1 MHSISS
7 CIFSQSNWNFLLH
20 LALIQVIML
29 GFFFFFYVGF
39 LLAHVLRLLGIL
51 FYFIKNVLYCMY
63 QELIKLHCF
72 KIVYM
77 EALQLY
83 FNIPEL
89 KGFAYLIFF
98 LP

>member
-1 MHSISS
+1 
-7 CIFSQSNWNFLLH
+7 
-20 LALIQVIML
+20 
-29 GFFFFFYVGF
+29 
-39 LLAHVLRLLGIL
+39 
-51 FYFIKNVLYCMY
+51 MY

-98 LP
+98 LSYFVTSERCVVIPRYKEDVLQTSF